1 LIQIYQIKI
10 DKKKKIAAIDLN
22 LFFYPVQLLHETA
35 AAFQGACSAKIK
47 PSGGRA
53 TIELH
58 AKKGVD
64 SKLLALNFCN
74 YCLAL
79 RQGSE

>member
-1 LIQIYQIKI
+1 MYQIKI
-10 DKKKKIAAIDLN
+10 DKKKKAVLIDLN
-22 LFFYPVQLLHETA
+22 VFFYPVQLIEETA
-35 AAFQGACSAKIK
+35 AAFQGACNAKIK
-47 PSGGRA
+47 PTGSRA
-53 TIELH
+53 IVELH

-64 SKLLALNFCN
+64 RKLLALNFCN